1 MKFSNFNS
9 PPKSPSKN
17 AGPNKMAMTMYG
29 TTKHLEETKK
39 KYEDVECV
47 NIDFSKQ
54 YTKLVDFD
62 G

>member
-1 MKFSNFNS
+1 
-9 PPKSPSKN
+9 
-17 AGPNKMAMTMYG
+17 MYG
-29 TTKHLEETKK
+29 TTKQLEETKK
-39 KYEDVECV
+39 KYKDVEFV